1 MKIISIKKTVFYFSL
16 LTILVATGCSKDK
29 EEVLTPALTTLVPT
43 DIAHSS
49 ATVGGN
55 ITADGGAGIT
65 AMGVVWGTNPNP
77 DLNDSF
83 MASENNVLGIFNL
96 TLTGLDMNTTYYVRA
111 YATNSQGTEYG
122 NEVSFKTLV
131 LSSYFNYEGNSY
143 ELDKGFIEYY
153 GQINENPATYNLD
166 LVLVSPDINFSDEE
180 PSGIGHVLYF
190 QMFSSSMTDLVPGTY
205 SYDVLATYNANTFD
219 FGLTYIDIN
228 LDTGSGGQQM
238 EIEGGTVK
246 IEKSG
251 QTYEITIDCTLDNG
265 KKVTGYYKNSLIFI
279 ADPGKS
285 TKALKIN

>member
-1 MKIISIKKTVFYFSL
+1 MKIISAKKIIFYFSL
-16 LTILVATGCSKDK
+16 LAILVTTGCTKD
-29 EEVLTPALTTLVPT
+29 EEKILTPVLTTLAPA
-43 DIAHSS
+43 DITSSS
-49 ATVGGN
+49 AIAGGN
-55 ITADGGAGIT
+55 VTADGGAGIT
-65 AMGVVWGTNPNP
+65 AKGVVYGKNPNP
-77 DLNDSF
+77 DLSGSF
-83 MASENNVLGIFNL
+83 MVFENNTLGTFNQ
-96 TLTGLDMNTTYYVRA
+96 TITGLDMNTTYYVRA

-122 NEVSFKTLV
+122 NELSFKTL
-131 LSSYFNYEGNSY
+131 LLNGYFVYDGNTY
-143 ELDKGFIEYY
+143 ELDKGFIESY

-190 QMFSSSMTDLVPGTY
+190 EMFSSSMTDLVPGTY

-219 FGLTYIDIN
+219 FGLTFIDFN
-228 LDTGSGGQQM
+228 LETGSGGQQM

-251 QTYEITIDCTLDNG
+251 QTYEIAIDCTLDNG